1 MATTVGQN
9 TIATITSPQ
18 NGDALD
24 ATVVV
29 GNDNTIRTAF
39 NSHDSDSGIHL
50 QSSTLAAR
58 PAAGTSGRKWVTADS
73 GEYKLW
79 YDDGISWREVGG
91 GVIEAEYIANGNI
104 VKGDV
109 LKVTGWNNGQNLVIL
124 APATVAGDTAFAI
137 ATSTVTNGN
146 TGYAINTGILPDVD
160 TSLFSVG
167 DQLYPSYTSGPDS
180 TTSWLTSTKPSSGS
194 YQLCAYVLRSNANNG
209 VLFVE
214 FSAPAIVESSANTA
228 DNVVRR
234 DGSGNFSAGTVTA
247 NLIGNVTGNLTGN
260 VTGNV
265 TGTAGSAATLTTART
280 IWGQS
285 FDGSANVTG
294 QLSLADAVLERPT
307 IKDLAYSK
315 NAIGSVSGSVSVDLE
330 DGNAVTATATGNIV
344 WSFANSPSCGGF
356 VLELTNGG
364 AYTTTWPASVDW
376 PQGTQPVL
384 TTTGVDVLVF
394 FTFDGGTTWRGTL
407 SMRDSK

>member
-9 TIATITSPQ
+9 TISTITSPQ
-18 NGDALD
+18 NGDPLD

-29 GNDNTIRTAF
+29 GNDNTIRVAF
-39 NSHDSDSGIHL
+39 NTHDSDSGIHV
-50 QSSTLAAR
+50 QSSTLSSR
-58 PAAGTSGRKWVTADS
+58 PLAGTSGRKWLTADS
-73 GEYKLW
+73 GDYKLW
-79 YDDGISWREVGG
+79 YDDGTAWREVGG
-91 GVIEAEYIANGNI
+91 QTLDVEYIASGNI

-109 LKVTGWNNGQNLVIL
+109 LKLSGWNNGLNLAIL
-124 APATVAGDTAFAI
+124 TPATSASDVVFAI

-146 TGYAINTGILPDVD
+146 TGYAINTGFLEDVD
-160 TSLFSVG
+160 TSGFNEG
-167 DQLYPSYTSGPDS
+167 DRLYPNGTTGPGS
-180 TTSWLTSTKPSSGS
+180 ITSWLTTSKPSSGE
-194 YQLCAYVLRSNANNG
+194 YQQCAYVLRKNASNG

-214 FSAPAIVESSANTA
+214 FSATAIVESSANTA
-228 DNVVRR
+228 NNVVRR
-234 DGSGNFSAGTVTA
+234 DASGNFVAGTITA
-247 NLIGNVTGNLTGN
+247 NLTGN

-265 TGTAGSAATLTTART
+265 TGAVTGNATTATTLATARS

-315 NAIGSVSGSVSVDLE
+315 NALGSSSGAVAINLE
-330 DGNAVTATATGNIV
+330 SGNAITATAAGNIT
-344 WSFANSPSCGGF
+344 WSFTNAPACGGF

-364 AYTTTWPASVDW
+364 AYTIGWPASVDW
-376 PQGTQPVL
+376 PQGVQPVL
-384 TTTGVDVLVF
+384 TASGVDVLAF